1 MVAVVNGCLLE
12 ILYVGLDFFVCSR
25 RLTKRFHGISEV
37 KGLSRGQEVI
47 SSGGLVISSARG
59 LIVNP
64 SSLLIASTLPF
75 KTKLNYL
82 NRCNSVIGKRE
93 MEKKDTGSSQD
104 SDKLSDKGQTRAL

>member
-1 MVAVVNGCLLE
+1 M
-12 ILYVGLDFFVCSR
+12 
-25 RLTKRFHGISEV
+25 
-37 KGLSRGQEVI
+37 
-47 SSGGLVISSARG
+47 ISSARG

-82 NRCNSVIGKRE
+82 NKCNSVIGQRE

-104 SDKLSDKGQTRAL
+104 SS